1 MLKIS
6 NLSYKYNKD
15 SVALKDINLEI
26 KPKEIVMVIGKNGAG
41 KSTLLSCLANIYKYD
56 GTIYLEKVERKIE
69 YARLFYKS
77 FYFFRRNRAFDR
89 MPPVNYQTAVP
100 LMAICLC

>member
-41 KSTLLSCLANIYKYD
+41 KSTL
-56 GTIYLEKVERKIE
+56 YLVLPIFINMME
-69 YARLFYKS
+69 LF
-77 FYFFRRNRAFDR
+77 
-89 MPPVNYQTAVP
+89 
-100 LMAICLC
+100 I